1 MKLGILIPKTSCVRL
16 WKTPA
21 DTYFY
26 IYTLK
31 SFIDTNTDNIL
42 LKYKENSEL
51 PKPILQFTFYL
62 GIDHNDAVL
71 DTA

>member
-42 LKYKENSEL
+42 LHLFSFET
-51 PKPILQFTFYL
+51 PI
-62 GIDHNDAVL
+62 VL
-71 DTA
+71 